1 MKWIIRKI
9 AIVLLALVISIANIN
24 FVIAGSQMSDE
35 QQNHLGEVTNGE
47 IDLLGIVDIQ
57 SPELKDIRL
66 SSDKIEVPGSIE
78 VEVSATDDIS
88 GVSEGFLG
96 FSDSISGKLIRISLS
111 NKVWNKEKEEYENL
125 PNGILKGQIEFDNHQ
140 KPCVYELVDVK
151 IVDRAGNV
159 QRYIKNISDL
169 ILGSELKELLITKTI
184 TVDNSYEL
192 DIIPPELIEIYLSN
206 HIIQAPGIIEAEVLT
221 SDDISGISEGWIKF
235 RDILTEKEIMLY
247 LRNKSWDEDTND
259 DENLPDGIL
268 KGVLELNQYH
278 APGKYELHEVR
289 IEDRSGNMQFYVSD
303 ASDWQLENGYKELEM
318 ENTITVTNC
327 YELDLIPPVLND
339 VILIDDTIEV
349 PGIIEAV
356 ISARD
361 DISGA
366 LYGRLVFKNTNTQK
380 RITVSLSNEVWDKE
394 AGNYNNLPDGI
405 LMGSVELSHY
415 QYPGEYELVEAWIE
429 DRAENMQQYK
439 KDADGWELNNGFKEL
454 EINNKIFI
462 INSGQNYELS
472 TNTNNP
478 NLSEDIK
485 NILSPPESEPSVK
498 IGINY
503 ETGSLLSGEVFKS
516 IAGENKEIILEGGS
530 IQWIFNGKDIDQNN
544 IKEIDLGVNISRL
557 DNSFSGSYD
566 DITDIVKEQ
575 PTYVLSFADNGVLP
589 GKATIRLKADYAFI
603 DHLGRNDLC
612 VYYYDS
618 KNDKLVNIKSNI
630 DVSND
635 GFIEFSI
642 YHNSDFIITKGE
654 VPYRTSGST
663 ESSSGN
669 KKREKPIS
677 AENAINSLKQKEKDI
692 IVNNFKEALPYTS
705 LIPELTIVQ
714 LKELTNNIFTE
725 AQLKEIHKNMN
736 LLQEL
741 GIDYSVYKSSYVE
754 LKPVENILFSDVPEI
769 HWANEVIKEA
779 GKLGIIAGMPEGT
792 FLPNENLKVADA
804 FSFLDR
810 ILLINGINEAKQNRS
825 LVEKYINNKEN
836 WAFHSVA
843 SISSKLEEN
852 TIKEVSFIGEDY
864 LSRELLAQVIYETT
878 SGLFPELKNEANF
891 TDLGNSP
898 YKNAIEYC
906 VSQEILKGTGI
917 DKMEPAKPVTRAEMI
932 AIIVR
937 INNKFKDIK

>member
-1 MKWIIRKI
+1 MENFLFHMKRGIMMKWIIRKI
-9 AIVLLALVISIANIN
+9 ATVLLALVISIANIN
-24 FVIAGSQMSDE
+24 FAIAESQISDE
-35 QQNHLGEVTNGE
+35 QQNHLEEVTNGE

-57 SPELKDIRL
+57 SPELTDVRLSSYKIEAPGSIEVEVSGTDDISGLSYGLLRFEDSITGKRITVSLSSQVWNEETYKHENLPEGILKGVAELDQYQYPGEYELVEVRIEDRAGNMQHYVQNASDWQLDDGYKELDFQRTITVSNVYVADSMSPELKDIRL

-78 VEVSATDDIS
+78 VEAS
-88 GVSEGFLG
+88 G
-96 FSDSISGKLIRISLS
+96 
-111 NKVWNKEKEEYENL
+111 
-125 PNGILKGQIEFDNHQ
+125 
-140 KPCVYELVDVK
+140 
-151 IVDRAGNV
+151 
-159 QRYIKNISDL
+159 
-169 ILGSELKELLITKTI
+169 T
-184 TVDNSYEL
+184 
-192 DIIPPELIEIYLSN
+192 
-206 HIIQAPGIIEAEVLT
+206 
-221 SDDISGISEGWIKF
+221 DDISGISYG
-235 RDILTEKEIMLY
+235 L
-247 LRNKSWDEDTND
+247 LRFED
-259 DENLPDGIL
+259 
-268 KGVLELNQYH
+268 
-278 APGKYELHEVR
+278 
-289 IEDRSGNMQFYVSD
+289 S
-303 ASDWQLENGYKELEM
+303 
-318 ENTITVTNC
+318 IT
-327 YELDLIPPVLND
+327 
-339 VILIDDTIEV
+339 
-349 PGIIEAV
+349 G
-356 ISARD
+356 
-361 DISGA
+361 
-366 LYGRLVFKNTNTQK
+366 K
-380 RITVSLSNEVWDKE
+380 RITVSLSSQVWNEETYKHE
-394 AGNYNNLPDGI
+394 NLPEGI
-405 LMGSVELSHY
+405 LKGVAELDQY
-415 QYPGEYELVEAWIE
+415 QYPGEYELVEVRIE
-429 DRAENMQQYK
+429 DRAGNMQHYVQNAS
-439 KDADGWELNNGFKEL
+439 DWQLDDGYKEL
-454 EINNKIFI
+454 DFQKKITVINT
-462 INSGQNYELS
+462 GQYYELS

-478 NLSEDIK
+478 NLAEDIK
-485 NILSPPESEPSVK
+485 NILSPPEGEPSVK

-575 PTYVLSFADNGVLP
+575 PTYVLSFADNGALP

-618 KNDKLVNIKSNI
+618 KNDKLVNIKNNI

-654 VPYRTSGST
+654 VPDRTSGST

-677 AENAINSLKQKEKDI
+677 AEKAINSLKQKEKDI

-769 HWANEVIKEA
+769 HWANEVIKKA

-891 TDLGNSP
+891 TDIGNSP

-917 DKMEPAKPVTRAEMI
+917 NKMEPAKPVTRAEMI

-937 INNKFKDIK
+937 INNKFKDIE